1 MEFIYFIISDII
13 KILKIIEYKL
23 KLWNIN
29 GNMNKN

>member
-13 KILKIIEYKL
+13 KILKFIEYKL

-29 GNMNKN
+29 GNMYKN